1 MISSSLN
8 KAVSAQVASAANM
21 NNNIIIMAK
30 EVTYLFDSLR
40 KIYEWHLVARRVFAF
55 HNAKYV
61 LQHNQ
66 IYT

>member
-1 MISSSLN
+1 MTSSSLN
-8 KAVSAQVASAANM
+8 EAVSAQVASTANM
-21 NNNIIIMAK
+21 DNNIIIMAK

-40 KIYEWHLVARRVFAF
+40 EIYEWHLVARRVLAF